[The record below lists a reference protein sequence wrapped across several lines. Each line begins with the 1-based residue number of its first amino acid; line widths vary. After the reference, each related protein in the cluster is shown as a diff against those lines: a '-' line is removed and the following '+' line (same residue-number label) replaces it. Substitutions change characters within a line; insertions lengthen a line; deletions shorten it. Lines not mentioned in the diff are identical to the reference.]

1 VVAWRLLAS
10 VANLGEPD
18 LSRYPDGAPVERIR
32 ALIES
37 GAEARLSRD
46 GRAADEK
53 RAFERISA
61 WATAHGI
68 TRLARTTLLDRIGI
82 PNYYAV
88 RPAAKNSSA
97 IISSGKGSTDAAAIL
112 SSLFEALERWG
123 SERFSD
129 DVYFGT
135 YAELQSKLPGWLL
148 LFPASAP
155 KAEPLFWVNGLEVMN
170 DQPCLIPFERVVF
183 PCAPEFDCGIFQQ
196 DTNGLASGT
205 NAVEA
210 LCAAVLEI
218 VERDVLAGLDVS
230 NSRRVKP
237 FSVSTEVGDIH
248 SKFER
253 ADVEIALFAC
263 LDYPR
268 IPVFFAISRDDQL
281 QWPHLFCNGSGAH
294 LDASIA
300 ATRALHEVSQSRA
313 TLMAGVREDIIDKFQ
328 TACADGF
335 AARFKSTAH
344 WFCVEEDL
352 FGNDI
357 HCWNGRTF
365 GELLSVLRSSIRA
378 RLPDCRIGCS
388 FLYAS
393 DGLYVVRAYSP
404 DLRGLEE

>member
-1 VVAWRLLAS
+1 M
-10 VANLGEPD
+10 
-18 LSRYPDGAPVERIR
+18 SRHADEAAVERIR
-32 ALIES
+32 ALIEG
-37 GAEARLSRD
+37 GASTQLLRD
-46 GRAADEK
+46 GRAANEK

-61 WATAHGI
+61 WATSHGI
-68 TRLARTTLLDRIGI
+68 TRLACTTLLDRIGI

-97 IISSGKGSTDAAAIL
+97 IISSGKGSTDGAAIL

-123 SERFSD
+123 SERFSG

-135 YAELQSKLPGWLL
+135 YAEFESKLPEWLL
-148 LFPASAP
+148 LFPTSAP
-155 KAEPLFWVNGLEVMN
+155 KGEPLFWVKGLEVMSG
-170 DQPCLIPFERVVF
+170 QPCLIPIERVVF
-183 PCAPEFDCGIFQQ
+183 PCVPELDCRIFQQ

-210 LCAAVLEI
+210 LCAAILEI
-218 VERDVLAGLDVS
+218 VERDVLAGLNLN

-237 FSVSTEVGDIH
+237 FSVSTDVGDIH

-263 LDYPR
+263 SDYPG

-313 TLMAGVREDIIDKFQ
+313 TLMAGVREDIVDKFRA
-328 TACADGF
+328 ACADGF
-335 AARFKSTAH
+335 AARFKSTAQ
-344 WFCVEEDL
+344 WFSVGEGL

-357 HCWNGRTF
+357 HRWNGRTF
-365 GELLSVLRSSIRA
+365 GELLSDLLSSIKA
-378 RLPDCRIGCS
+378 RLPNCRIGCT
-388 FLYAS
+388 FLYDS
-393 DGLYVVRAYSP
+393 EGLYVVRAYSP
-404 DLRGLEE
+404 DLRGLED